1 MRRPH
6 GLLQVQIPEVDPR
19 AAPEKAEAPPV
30 IARDEAKPDLAG
42 DRPAPCETFGTAV
55 EFARNPQEAAR
66 MAGVEHKLTF
76 LLHVSGNFEDDRFT

>member
-1 MRRPH
+1 
-6 GLLQVQIPEVDPR
+6 
-19 AAPEKAEAPPV
+19 
-30 IARDEAKPDLAG
+30 
-42 DRPAPCETFGTAV
+42 V